1 MITLSV
7 AEQLTARTN
16 ITVWFHTV
24 YETLL

>member
-1 MITLSV
+1 LSV

-16 ITVWFHTV
+16 ITVLFYTV

>member
-1 MITLSV
+1 LSV